1 MAYNEQIKNL
11 KSVRSYIRQ
20 FFVGGFKET
29 KDYIY
34 DNKENETEKK
44 TSKSNFRYIK
54 KKIDNCLGQS
64 MKFESSCE
72 GKIFL
77 TTDSKTIK
85 TNPFYDIF
93 KAKSFTENDIIL
105 RFLILDYLAD
115 GKEHTFTEISKE
127 IYSIIKKIND
137 DIYEEYKNKK
147 NISNKD
153 DIEDKIN
160 EKHEQENIEVSKK
173 TIVNKIEEFTE
184 FGLITERVTK
194 KGAIDCS
201 KYSIVKHSEEELKEI
216 EKLKNAI
223 AFFSEA
229 DPLGVIGYYIMEMFD
244 DYPDL
249 FRFKQKYIFRAIDSE
264 VLYQLVCAIES
275 KTPVEIEVVKEVVK
289 KDTGTKCLKTDV
301 RQVFPYKIY
310 ISSQSGRQHL
320 FYWEDKK
327 PAFVRIDQIE
337 TVKELSEKSNFKSEE
352 EYKECYDN
360 IKNNF
365 WGVSSKHSEKTE
377 RIEFIVKIGKNE
389 QYILDKLKN
398 EKRCGKVEKVE
409 KSENLWKFSAD
420 VYDTLEIVV
429 WIRTFIG
436 RLHSISCE
444 NKEVLDRLKKDF
456 KALCDAYDIEYEING
471 GDNNVIS

>member
-1 MAYNEQIKNL
+1 MTKGIPCAIIKITVKKRGKAMAYNEQIKNL
-11 KSVRSYIRQ
+11 KNVRSYIRQ
-20 FFVGGFKET
+20 FFVGGFKEA
-29 KDYIY
+29 KDYTY
-34 DNKENETEKK
+34 DNQENKTEGK

-54 KKIDNCLGQS
+54 KKIDNCLGKS
-64 MKFESSCE
+64 MSFESSYGK

-77 TTDSKTIK
+77 STDSKTIK

-115 GKEHTFTEISKE
+115 EKEHTLAD
-127 IYSIIKKIND
+127 IIN
-137 DIYEEYKNKK
+137 
-147 NISNKD
+147 
-153 DIEDKIN
+153 KIN
-160 EKHEQENIEVSKK
+160 EFEAIYFSEETCK
-173 TIVNKIEEFTE
+173 NKINEFTE
-184 FGLITERVTK
+184 FGLITESVTK
-194 KGAIDCS
+194 KGTKDCT
-201 KYSIVKHSEEELKEI
+201 KYSIVKHSKDELNEI
-216 EKLKNAI
+216 EKLKNAV

-289 KDTGTKCLKTDV
+289 KDTSTKCLKIDV

-320 FYWEDKK
+320 FYWEHESNN
-327 PAFVRIDQIE
+327 PSFVRIDQIE
-337 TVKELSEKSNFKSEE
+337 TVKELSEKSNFKPEE

-365 WGVSSKHSEKTE
+365 WGVSSKYSEKTE
-377 RIEFIVKIGKNE
+377 HIEFVVKIGKNE

-409 KSENLWKFSAD
+409 KVENDETLWKFSAD
-420 VYDTLEIVV
+420 VYDTLEIVM

-444 NKEVLDRLKKDF
+444 NKEVLDHLKEDF
-456 KALCDAYDIEYEING
+456 QALCKAYDIEYNTNG